1 MPAIDFHSIIG
12 YNILVL
18 QNTTSTRP
26 IHFHLQAS
34 TAKPTCRAVLLD
46 LPTKPIDRSAY
57 LYSVLDN
64 GWLRVMYRKSD
75 GTQTSRL
82 CTRNLTLVASLGDKR
97 DISAIKNSEFSQTAL
112 ETIVYYDYCA
122 GSIRAFR
129 VDRVDYCGIDATCAT
144 VNH

>member
-1 MPAIDFHSIIG
+1 MC

-26 IHFHLQAS
+26 IHFHLSAS
-34 TAKPTCRAVLLD
+34 TAKPACRAVLLD
-46 LPTKPIDRSAY
+46 LPTSPIDRSAY

-122 GSIRAFR
+122 GAIRAFR
-129 VDRVDYCGIDATCAT
+129 VDRVDFCGIDAVCAT

>member
-1 MPAIDFHSIIG
+1 MC

-26 IHFHLQAS
+26 IHFHLSAS
-34 TAKPTCRAVLLD
+34 TAKPVCRAVLLD
-46 LPTKPIDRSAY
+46 LPTSPIDRSAY

-122 GSIRAFR
+122 GAIRAFR
-129 VDRVDYCGIDATCAT
+129 VDRVDFCGIDAVCAT